1 MDSQFLKH
9 IKLSGGFGN
18 QLFQYFFGEYLKEKY
33 NCSISFFSEPALDIN
48 RLQIHRFF
56 PALRISHNTELRPY
70 HYAFTQQLAY
80 RCMRK
85 LLLLF
90 PFLNRKVKIE
100 NGSNYQNQSFNDTYC
115 FDGYWQSYRY
125 LSAITPSLQFED
137 QRINDISA
145 DYINAIEQSEAV
157 FLHIRRGDYLNK
169 ENQKV
174 FAECPLNYFENAAN
188 RIKEDIKNVHFFVFS
203 NDIQW
208 VKSHLKLNDNEVTF
222 IQNEGNSCD
231 LKDFYLMTR
240 CKHAII
246 SNSTFSWWAAY
257 LINNCD
263 KKVIAPKHWYNDIS
277 MNNATKD
284 LIPPTWIRL

>member
-33 NCSISFFSEPALDIN
+33 NCSISFFSEPALDIHQ
-48 RLQIHRFF
+48 LQIHRFF

-137 QRINDISA
+137 QLINDISA

-174 FAECPLNYFENAAN
+174 FVRMP
-188 RIKEDIKNVHFFVFS
+188 S
-203 NDIQW
+203 
-208 VKSHLKLNDNEVTF
+208 KL
-222 IQNEGNSCD
+222 
-231 LKDFYLMTR
+231 L
-240 CKHAII
+240 
-246 SNSTFSWWAAY
+246 
-257 LINNCD
+257 
-263 KKVIAPKHWYNDIS
+263 
-277 MNNATKD
+277 
-284 LIPPTWIRL
+284 

>member
-1 MDSQFLKH
+1 
-9 IKLSGGFGN
+9 
-18 QLFQYFFGEYLKEKY
+18 
-33 NCSISFFSEPALDIN
+33 
-48 RLQIHRFF
+48 
-56 PALRISHNTELRPY
+56 
-70 HYAFTQQLAY
+70 
-80 RCMRK
+80 MRK

-125 LSAITPSLQFED
+125 LNAITPSLQFED
-137 QRINDISA
+137 QLINDISA

-174 FAECPLNYFENAAN
+174 FAECPLDYFENAAN

-257 LINNCD
+257 LINNND
-263 KKVIAPKHWYNDIS
+263 KKVIAPKYWYNDIS

>member
-1 MDSQFLKH
+1 ML
-9 IKLSGGFGN
+9 LS
-18 QLFQYFFGEYLKEKY
+18 
-33 NCSISFFSEPALDIN
+33 
-48 RLQIHRFF
+48 R
-56 PALRISHNTELRPY
+56 
-70 HYAFTQQLAY
+70 
-80 RCMRK
+80 
-85 LLLLF
+85 
-90 PFLNRKVKIE
+90 
-100 NGSNYQNQSFNDTYC
+100 
-115 FDGYWQSYRY
+115 
-125 LSAITPSLQFED
+125 
-137 QRINDISA
+137 
-145 DYINAIEQSEAV
+145 SEAV

-246 SNSTFSWWAAY
+246 RIALSAGGRLISSTIA
-257 LINNCD
+257 I
-263 KKVIAPKHWYNDIS
+263 KKLSLQNIGTMI
-277 MNNATKD
+277 
-284 LIPPTWIRL
+284 

>member
-33 NCSISFFSEPALDIN
+33 NCSISFFSEPALDIHQ
-48 RLQIHRFF
+48 LQIHRFF

-100 NGSNYQNQSFNDTYC
+100 NGSNYQNQSFNDTFC

-125 LSAITPSLQFED
+125 LSAFTPSLQFED
-137 QRINDISA
+137 QLINDISA

-174 FAECPLNYFENAAN
+174 FAECPLKYFENATN
-188 RIKEDIKNVHFFVFS
+188 RIKKDIINVHFFVFS

-231 LKDFYLMTR
+231 LKDFYL
-240 CKHAII
+240 
-246 SNSTFSWWAAY
+246 
-257 LINNCD
+257 INNSD

-284 LIPPTWIRL
+284 LIPPMWIRL